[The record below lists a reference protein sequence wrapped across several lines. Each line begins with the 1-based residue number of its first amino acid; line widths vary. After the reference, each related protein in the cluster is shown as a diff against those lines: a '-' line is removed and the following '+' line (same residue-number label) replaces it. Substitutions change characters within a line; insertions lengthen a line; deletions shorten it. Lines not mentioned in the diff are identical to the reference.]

1 MKFLASFLIFSAV
14 FNSAIS
20 FSQNLTK
27 ISGTIVDQENQGVDL
42 ALVWIQNLSDS
53 AIVKSDYSDTDGSF
67 LLPKI
72 GNGSYI
78 LNVQMLGYVKHQS
91 TISVVESQPTLILD
105 PIKLLPSATDLE
117 AFEVSRKVGY
127 VERKLDRIVVN
138 VGSLIANEGGDVMEA
153 MERAPGVT
161 VDNDGNILLKGRSGV
176 SVFINDKPSYLSGT
190 DLENYLKSLPAGTVQ
205 SIEIMENPP
214 AKYDAAGSAGVINI
228 VLKRNQLKGING
240 NLSVGYRQ
248 GRYGNNNNS
257 LNLNYNHKKIGVY
270 GNLAAGYWNSYQD
283 LNINR
288 RFVNEAGETNSSFS
302 QNSFGQNNGKYW
314 NGTFGVDFFPSD
326 KTTFGLSFKNNK
338 NPSQR
343 LIDNTALVGDAS
355 GQLMQRVVADNLTD
369 RNFENQVWSFSFNHK
384 LDSIG
389 SELTLNGDKVSYHS
403 DAEQKFMNFIY
414 SSNDSL
420 EFEDQI
426 NGDLPSHIDIYA
438 LKTDFTKALGK
449 GKFEAGAKM
458 AFSSTDNEAIY
469 STTFNGTTS
478 PNYELSNR
486 FVYDEWINAA
496 YVNLTQSLGRVSIQA
511 GLRVE
516 NTIMEGDQ
524 KGNVVRKDTS
534 FTRKYTNAFPT
545 FYTSWQ
551 MDSLSKHILTFSYG
565 RRINRPFFQDL
576 NPFIS
581 PLDKFTFYSGN
592 PDLLPTFSH
601 NFSLAHT
608 FHNAV
613 TITANYSKTLDGIN
627 ETLEIRDSI
636 YYSRPGNIANSTSKG
651 ISIQASLPLADWYS
665 LNTYMEATHNS
676 FDSPLYDQQLESE
689 GMFYFVQA
697 SNSFSF
703 NKGWSADLTG
713 SYQSNLV
720 YAQLLIKS
728 YGQIGFGIKKN
739 LLDGAGS
746 LKVSVSDLFK
756 TRRGD
761 GIINNLSQTKA
772 DWNSTFDSRRV
783 GLAFS
788 YRFGTS
794 SRKGRRNRQSG
805 SQEEQTR
812 IK

>member
-1 MKFLASFLIFSAV
+1 
-14 FNSAIS
+14 
-20 FSQNLTK
+20 
-27 ISGTIVDQENQGVDL
+27 
-42 ALVWIQNLSDS
+42 
-53 AIVKSDYSDTDGSF
+53 
-67 LLPKI
+67 
-72 GNGSYI
+72 
-78 LNVQMLGYVKHQS
+78 
-91 TISVVESQPTLILD
+91 
-105 PIKLLPSATDLE
+105 
-117 AFEVSRKVGY
+117 
-127 VERKLDRIVVN
+127 
-138 VGSLIANEGGDVMEA
+138 
-153 MERAPGVT
+153 
-161 VDNDGNILLKGRSGV
+161 
-176 SVFINDKPSYLSGT
+176 
-190 DLENYLKSLPAGTVQ
+190 
-205 SIEIMENPP
+205 
-214 AKYDAAGSAGVINI
+214 
-228 VLKRNQLKGING
+228 
-240 NLSVGYRQ
+240 
-248 GRYGNNNNS
+248 
-257 LNLNYNHKKIGVY
+257 
-270 GNLAAGYWNSYQD
+270 
-283 LNINR
+283 
-288 RFVNEAGETNSSFS
+288 
-302 QNSFGQNNGKYW
+302 
-314 NGTFGVDFFPSD
+314 
-326 KTTFGLSFKNNK
+326 
-338 NPSQR
+338 
-343 LIDNTALVGDAS
+343 
-355 GQLMQRVVADNLTD
+355 
-369 RNFENQVWSFSFNHK
+369 
-384 LDSIG
+384 
-389 SELTLNGDKVSYHS
+389 
-403 DAEQKFMNFIY
+403 
-414 SSNDSL
+414 
-420 EFEDQI
+420 
-426 NGDLPSHIDIYA
+426 
-438 LKTDFTKALGK
+438 
-449 GKFEAGAKM
+449 
-458 AFSSTDNEAIY
+458 
-469 STTFNGTTS
+469 
-478 PNYELSNR
+478 
-486 FVYDEWINAA
+486 EWINAA
-496 YVNLTQSLGRVSIQA
+496 YVNLTQSIGRMSIQA

-524 KGNVVRKDTS
+524 KGNVIRKDTS

-551 MDSLSKHILTFSYG
+551 VDSLSKHILTFSYG

-608 FHNAV
+608 FNNAV

-697 SNSFSF
+697 SNSF
-703 NKGWSADLTG
+703 NLNNGWSADLTG
-713 SYQSNLV
+713 SYQSDLV

-728 YGQIGFGIKKN
+728 YGQIGVGIKKT

-746 LKVSVSDLFK
+746 LNVSVSDLFK

-794 SRKGRRNRQSG
+794 SRKGRRNRESG